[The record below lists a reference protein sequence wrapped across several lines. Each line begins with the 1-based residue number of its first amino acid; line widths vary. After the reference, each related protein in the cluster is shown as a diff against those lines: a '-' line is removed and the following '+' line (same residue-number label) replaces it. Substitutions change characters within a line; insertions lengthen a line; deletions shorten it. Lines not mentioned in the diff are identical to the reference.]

1 MKSKKALV
9 NLLFFSTA
17 FFLFFL
23 ICGQALRIESAP
35 AGNSPVASGQA
46 DIGIFLNRKELFP
59 DVPPIIDKGRTLV
72 PVRFLLEAMGA
83 QVEWRG
89 DNGAVYIYLEDLSIE
104 LVMGSY
110 TARLNGRIVPLEAP
124 ARLIGSRAYVPLRFV
139 AENLGATVS
148 WLDEI
153 RSVAIAFGDGFD
165 DSVSGLVREERPAT
179 YSDLELSIETY
190 GVALGDA
197 EEKVLQELGEPD
209 RVDPTIYGYN
219 WWVYNQD
226 PLHYLLVGIKG
237 GRVVSVYTCGL
248 EWRFGAVKP
257 GTGLPELKEHF
268 STADGLYVEET
279 RTIYKLHLPTLIYK
293 RIMITFYYDSL
304 DNNKITAIRLEDRAL
319 AEDMYELF
327 FQCRSAQG
335 EGGAY
340 DPRGMREAEMTDER
354 QIFDLAN
361 VERIR
366 RGLPALSHNELAAQV
381 AREYSREMFM
391 HNYFD
396 HVSPVT
402 GKTLDQRLDD
412 YGIDFRLAAENIARG
427 QLDGIEVHHGLM
439 NSSRH
444 RDNILNRD
452 LKSLG
457 VGVYRECYTQNF
469 ITVW

>member
-1 MKSKKALV
+1 M
-9 NLLFFSTA
+9 
-17 FFLFFL
+17 
-23 ICGQALRIESAP
+23 RIESAP

-209 RVDPTIYGYN
+209 RVDATIYGYN

-226 PLHYLLVGIKG
+226 PLQYLLVGIKD

-319 AEDMYELF
+319 AEDSTSCF
-327 FQCRSAQG
+327 F
-335 EGGAY
+335 
-340 DPRGMREAEMTDER
+340 
-354 QIFDLAN
+354 N
-361 VERIR
+361 
-366 RGLPALSHNELAAQV
+366 AA
-381 AREYSREMFM
+381 R
-391 HNYFD
+391 
-396 HVSPVT
+396 T
-402 GKTLDQRLDD
+402 G
-412 YGIDFRLAAENIARG
+412 
-427 QLDGIEVHHGLM
+427 
-439 NSSRH
+439 
-444 RDNILNRD
+444 
-452 LKSLG
+452 
-457 VGVYRECYTQNF
+457 
-469 ITVW
+469 